1 MKDWEFL
8 QDARRAWYWR
18 ATNDGRS
25 HVVSQQTFPTRAAC
39 VADAIKQGALK
50 RDRREEPRVE
60 LSRRATLL
68 VGGAS
73 IPCLLQNF
81 SGKGFFIISNQQF
94 AVGQFLD
101 LKCALY
107 PDKYLRCRVEVK
119 HLAET
124 CVGTKIVSIGED
136 GRVLLQRFLQEYYWS
151 KLDLRGAKG

>member
-18 ATNDGRS
+18 ATSDGRS
-25 HVVSQQTFPTRAAC
+25 HVVSQKTFPTRAAC
-39 VADAIKQGALK
+39 VA
-50 RDRREEPRVE
+50 E

>member
-1 MKDWEFL
+1 
-8 QDARRAWYWR
+8 
-18 ATNDGRS
+18 
-25 HVVSQQTFPTRAAC
+25 TFPTRASC
-39 VADAIKQGALK
+39 VADAIKHGALK

-68 VGGAS
+68 VGSAS

-101 LKCALY
+101 LKCELY
-107 PDKYLRCRVEVK
+107 PGKLLRCRVEVK

-124 CVGTKIVSIGED
+124 CVGTKIVSMSED
-136 GRVLLQRFLQEYYWS
+136 GHVLLKQFLQEYYWS